1 MVTTRKTIAD
11 HWVGIKIDLL
21 PQTFRDAIQLT
32 SEIGINYLWID
43 SLCIVQDDDDDWEK
57 KTNDME
63 NVYQHAFLVIA
74 ADGASHSNG
83 GCFVRRNVYPSGINL
98 PFYGASGQISSSF
111 WLSRQMEKDLEEFPG
126 NGPLHQRGWALQ
138 EAFLARRSI
147 HFMPG
152 GMSWGCQGMSLDE
165 RNWMS
170 QDVCC
175 VHWDRLLRDYSRRKL
190 TYKKDRLVA
199 IKGLA
204 GVMEK
209 RKAVGYHMGILD
221 VDIEKQLLW
230 MLEEFASP
238 SDTLDD
244 VPFWS

>member
-175 VHWDRLLRDYSRRKL
+175 VDWDRLLRDYSRRKL